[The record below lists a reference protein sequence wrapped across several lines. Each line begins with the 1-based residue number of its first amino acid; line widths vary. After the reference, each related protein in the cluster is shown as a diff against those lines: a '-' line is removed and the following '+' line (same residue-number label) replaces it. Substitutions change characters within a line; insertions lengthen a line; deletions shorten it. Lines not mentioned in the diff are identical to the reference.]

1 MNKTKLTRSKSEC
14 FRRTAMFAIAV
25 GKALDGVPAGEQVV
39 FTCPICS
46 SDATAYKAENGH
58 KSARCDN
65 CDHTIRQ

>member
-1 MNKTKLTRSKSEC
+1 MNKTKPNAIVIGIAAAEALKGKQPGARVT
-14 FRRTAMFAIAV
+14 FA
-25 GKALDGVPAGEQVV
+25 
-39 FTCPICS
+39 CPICG